1 MNMNEYRLQ
10 SLVILIGQICLL
22 SCISPDSKIN
32 ENEKNVQAVVTD
44 IPKTKVVG
52 GRLFNYVETSY
63 EYRDEPGQ
71 WYIFERPKGIFTYW
85 YKEGQYDG
93 NRIGAFKIDFY
104 SDTILIKSID
114 LASLNPYTKSRYPN
128 LSSKI
133 FESTGDSHSNF
144 PRPVGKVI
152 SEYARKAYT

>member
-1 MNMNEYRLQ
+1 MNEYRLQ

-52 GRLFNYVETSY
+52 GRLFNYVEPRY

-104 SDTILIKSID
+104 SDTILI
-114 LASLNPYTKSRYPN
+114 
-128 LSSKI
+128 
-133 FESTGDSHSNF
+133 
-144 PRPVGKVI
+144 
-152 SEYARKAYT
+152 